1 LQLALDCYLLR
12 LELNQNHKK
21 HMKTKHRTRSRLLM
35 GTDEEIGLDLDGISA
50 IAHKVRRI
58 RADRNVFCRGINI
71 KPPTFIVNGVDIRD

>member
-1 LQLALDCYLLR
+1 
-12 LELNQNHKK
+12 
-21 HMKTKHRTRSRLLM
+21 M